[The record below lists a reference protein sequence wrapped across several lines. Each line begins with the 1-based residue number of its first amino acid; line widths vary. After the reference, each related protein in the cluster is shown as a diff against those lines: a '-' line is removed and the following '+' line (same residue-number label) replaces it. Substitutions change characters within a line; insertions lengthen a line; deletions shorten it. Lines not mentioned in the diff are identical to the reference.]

1 MLRTTLKRK
10 NQNKPY
16 QGNCQRNS
24 YQNSLVHL
32 GLLSYKKINNNQN
45 KTACQTSNRKK
56 SNPVVFYHDLT
67 PLVKNNPPL
76 RKATTKLIPQTK
88 ETANSASVFG
98 RETKRFTT
106 PATNQATPMLERNS
120 AISFFWP
127 ADNFFIKNNDSKKQ
141 AVVNYHYF
149 LGWLVGKRQLASSAR
164 GFFAKS
170 QIKKNKGNHQQG
182 GSNLGG
188 IQNFNNHFSNNSSI
202 LTDISK
208 QSIADAKYR
217 VNTKNSWE
225 EGTKFGVIKIAANQ
239 AAEKLRKR
247 PASDLS
253 QGLLKNILIKQ
264 SLTRENFYVN
274 GNN

>member
-1 MLRTTLKRK
+1 MEINEASPPVEGRGFLFQRK
-10 NQNKPY
+10 GSRFAGKAAFLASFIPAFGKAGY
-16 QGNCQRNS
+16 SEAR
-24 YQNSLVHL
+24 
-32 GLLSYKKINNNQN
+32 N
-45 KTACQTSNRKK
+45 KTKILAYKQKLGNRKQALSGRK
-56 SNPVVFYHDLT
+56 LFGFCQNRHQSNSDNQKKEKNIANGQIVGRVNCHFSPFLINIT
-67 PLVKNNPPL
+67 AKTKLVKAKIL
-76 RKATTKLIPQTK
+76 AYQQ
-88 ETANSASVFG
+88 S
-98 RETKRFTT
+98 
-106 PATNQATPMLERNS
+106 LEK
-120 AISFFWP
+120 P
-127 ADNFFIKNNDSKKQ
+127 
-141 AVVNYHYF
+141 
-149 LGWLVGKRQLASSAR
+149 QLASSAR
-164 GFFAKS
+164 GLFAKS

-208 QSIADAKYR
+208 QSIADAKYL
-217 VNTKNSWE
+217 VNTKNNWE

-253 QGLLKNILIKQ
+253 QGLVKNILIKQ